1 MGGHAG
7 QMTLR
12 SPCTD
17 VIAEVVTSCRKA
29 SSKVR
34 QIRSTFLYEDLLN
47 HWSVAPGLNSAM
59 KPARNDYLR
68 RPELQNVASLGWSV
82 SRPPPDYQNRTQ
94 EHPSESASDMD
105 TWRIYTT
112 PNPHHR
118 FSTPHT
124 HHAP

>member
-82 SRPPPDYQNRTQ
+82 SRPPPNYRDRTKEQ
-94 EHPSESASDMD
+94 PSESARDMV
-105 TWRIYTT
+105 TWGISSNSNLTR
-112 PNPHHR
+112 R
-118 FSTPHT
+118 L
-124 HHAP
+124 